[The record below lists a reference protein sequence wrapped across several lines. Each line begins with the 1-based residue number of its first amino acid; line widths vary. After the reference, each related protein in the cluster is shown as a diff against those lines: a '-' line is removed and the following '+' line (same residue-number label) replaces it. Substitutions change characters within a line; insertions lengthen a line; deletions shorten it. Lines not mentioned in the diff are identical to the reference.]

1 MQPILYSYRRIKLLY
16 NCITV
21 KMSLQW
27 QNAFFQL
34 YTIIFIVS
42 TFVFS
47 HKNLSCKIFRKL
59 QLKAFLKLSSHK
71 IRSVRKSFKPE
82 FTKRKLKHNAR
93 LLANTWLDKDKIN
106 EDEEKYQPN
115 FNTNQ
120 WQNFVRNRAS
130 YTSFIFIEYLRATTL
145 YNCWLAW
152 GDFWLSFCCWSWRND
167 SSISHIYQGWF

>member
-47 HKNLSCKIFRKL
+47 HKNLSCKIFRKM

-106 EDEEKYQPN
+106 EDEDKYQPN
-115 FNTNQ
+115 SIPISDKTLSETEHLIHPSSLLNIYVQ
-120 WQNFVRNRAS
+120 PHC
-130 YTSFIFIEYLRATTL
+130 TTV
-145 YNCWLAW
+145 
-152 GDFWLSFCCWSWRND
+152 D
-167 SSISHIYQGWF
+167 